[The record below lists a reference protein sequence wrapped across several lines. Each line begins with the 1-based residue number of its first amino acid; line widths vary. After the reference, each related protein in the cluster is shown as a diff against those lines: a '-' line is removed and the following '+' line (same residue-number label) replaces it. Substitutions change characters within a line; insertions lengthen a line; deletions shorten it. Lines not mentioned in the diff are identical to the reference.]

1 LVISL
6 IQWRY
11 DMKKIVVFIAVVVL
25 VLLAA
30 AACGPSDNAVEIAQ
44 AQSVIEAAR
53 AAQDAARAAQIASKG
68 LSDVGRGQTLILVLL
83 TLVVV
88 LLIGLA
94 AYIVIQRQI
103 WNYSQVQP
111 KNAGRWLS
119 GPNAHWKQSNSP
131 DPYQLLLQQQM
142 LLTQLLQRSQTE
154 TPEDDQPQLPAGWW
168 G

>member
-1 LVISL
+1 
-6 IQWRY
+6 
-11 DMKKIVVFIAVVVL
+11 MKKIVIFIAIVVL
-25 VLLAA
+25 VLLVVS
-30 AACGPSDNAVEIAQ
+30 ACEPSDNSVEIAQ

-53 AAQDAARAAQIASKG
+53 AAQDAARAAQIASQG
-68 LSDVGRGQTLILVLL
+68 LSDVGRGQSLILILL

-88 LLIGLA
+88 LLFGLA

-103 WNYSQVQP
+103 WRRSQFQP
-111 KNAGRWLS
+111 KTTGRWIG
-119 GPNAHWKQSNSP
+119 GPNAHWKRMEGP
-131 DPYQLLLQQQM
+131 DPYQQLLLQQQM

>member
-1 LVISL
+1 
-6 IQWRY
+6 
-11 DMKKIVVFIAVVVL
+11 MKKIAVFITLVLL

-30 AACGPSDNAVEIAQ
+30 AACGPSDNSVEIAQ

-53 AAQDAARAAQIASKG
+53 AAQDAARAAQIASQG

-83 TLVVV
+83 TIVMF

-94 AYIVIQRQI
+94 AYIVLQRQI
-103 WNYSQVQP
+103 WKHNQVRS
-111 KNAGRWLS
+111 KDVGRWMS
-119 GPNAHWKQSNSP
+119 GPNAHWKRMDGSGSYQ
-131 DPYQLLLQQQM
+131 QLLFQQQL
-142 LLTQLLQRSQTE
+142 LLTQLLQQSQTE

>member
-1 LVISL
+1 
-6 IQWRY
+6 
-11 DMKKIVVFIAVVVL
+11 MKKIVIFIAIVML

-53 AAQDAARAAQIASKG
+53 AAQDAARAAQIASQG
-68 LSDVGRGQTLILVLL
+68 LSDVGRGQTLILVLM

-88 LLIGLA
+88 LLIGMA

-103 WNYSQVQP
+103 WKHSQVQP
-111 KNAGRWLS
+111 KHSGRWMS
-119 GPNAHWKQSNSP
+119 GPNAHWKQVEGS
-131 DPYQLLLQQQM
+131 DPYQQLLLQQQI
-142 LLTQLLQRSQTE
+142 LLTQILQKSQAETE
-154 TPEDDQPQLPAGWW
+154 EKDRPQLPSGWW